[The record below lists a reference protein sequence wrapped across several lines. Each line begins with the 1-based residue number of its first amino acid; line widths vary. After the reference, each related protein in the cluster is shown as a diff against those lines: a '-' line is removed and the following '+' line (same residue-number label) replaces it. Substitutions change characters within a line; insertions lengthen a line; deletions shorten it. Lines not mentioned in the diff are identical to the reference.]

1 MNMQSRKCQPEE
13 THEEEVVATST
24 AKLMKEITP
33 SHDDEIPKERDMLDT
48 QEPPQM
54 NISHKRNPS
63 WLYDIIQEA

>member
-1 MNMQSRKCQPEE
+1 
-13 THEEEVVATST
+13 
-24 AKLMKEITP
+24 MKEVTP

-63 WLYDIIQEA
+63 WVHDIIQEVERYGAPK